1 MDKVL
6 LFRKAATGL
15 IIKPAFVTERI
26 FAATR
31 GGLASSRGFSI
42 ATSLEYNETED
53 ESLPEFQGT
62 STPSIW
68 EYAPEWC
75 QEYEQ
80 HSHKYDLMQFLEKHC
95 ADHCT
100 CQNSLK
106 KVCPG
111 SWADG
116 FQKRRKRLYI
126 VNIVARCDCNTL
138 YRVDWLV
145 LA

>member
-1 MDKVL
+1 MSNL
-6 LFRKAATGL
+6 LQMRKAATGYL
-15 IIKPAFVTERI
+15 LRSVLSPDRVSVAKN
-26 FAATR
+26 
-31 GGLASSRGFSI
+31 GLTASRCFST
-42 ATSLEYNETED
+42 ATSVQFNDNEE
-53 ESLPEFQGT
+53 EPPSEFQGS

-80 HSHKYDLMQFLEKHC
+80 HSHKYDLIQFLEKHC

-100 CQNSLK
+100 WQNSQK

-116 FQKRRKRLYI
+116 FQKRRKRF
-126 VNIVARCDCNTL
+126 VWPPR
-138 YRVDWLV
+138 
-145 LA
+145 